1 MDPGSGAGEAHE
13 GADDSPPVR
22 RSHRR
27 RFDLRRLDPR
37 RLDRRTGA
45 VVITSGIALSLIVA
59 AIAVGSPDR
68 ATWLAAPG
76 AGTSS
81 DPEASAPCGGW
92 ECDLQARF
100 AATEATAAQA
110 PGHLGIVLR
119 DRVTGQVWR
128 AGAADRPIWTAS
140 TIKLAI
146 IADLMVRA
154 RAGDVKIT
162 GSMRK
167 GFDQMLA
174 YSANRP
180 ATNLWPTYGGE
191 AALVRYRAEFGMT
204 GVHFPTSERLWG
216 ALKATADDFAAL
228 MSYVLERMAAE
239 DRAYIVEAMQTVDEV
254 QQWGVWAAGP
264 ALAPGV
270 KAGWNVEKTP
280 EGESHWVLNSVGFVG
295 PQERYVVAMMYE
307 LLPGTQVAGHRLGD
321 GLHVV
326 NDVVATLFGAPVPA
340 KIPNPSLLL
349 EPPPA

>member
-1 MDPGSGAGEAHE
+1 L
-13 GADDSPPVR
+13 
-22 RSHRR
+22 
-27 RFDLRRLDPR
+27 DLRRLDPR

-45 VVITSGIALSLIVA
+45 VVITSAVALALIITA
-59 AIAVGSPDR
+59 FAVGAPDR
-68 ATWLAAPG
+68 ATWLAAPSAG
-76 AGTSS
+76 ASTQ
-81 DPEASAPCGGW
+81 PEPAAPCGGW

-100 AATEATAAQA
+100 AATEAIATGA
-110 PGHLGIVLR
+110 PGYLGIVLR

-140 TIKLAI
+140 AIKLAI

-191 AALVRYRAEFGMT
+191 AALVRYRSEFGMT

-239 DRAYIVEAMQTVDEV
+239 DRAYIVGAMRTVDEV

-264 ALAPGV
+264 ALAPGL

-326 NDVVATLFGAPVPA
+326 SDVVATLFGAPVPA